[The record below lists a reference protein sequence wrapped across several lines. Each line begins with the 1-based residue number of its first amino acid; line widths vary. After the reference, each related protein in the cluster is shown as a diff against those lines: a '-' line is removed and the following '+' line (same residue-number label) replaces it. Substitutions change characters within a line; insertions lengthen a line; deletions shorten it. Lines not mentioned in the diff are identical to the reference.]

1 MSDHS
6 STSKTENQEIQILAH
21 KDLSVTALYTAHC
34 WYFAKFQYAEFFI
47 SDQSK
52 AVFDATN
59 FAMKIAS
66 AFRRDL
72 IDLPQGLAQRHL
84 LIDRLLDEILVHTTN
99 APVCVIEVACGLSQ
113 RGSDF
118 RVNRQVDYYEID
130 LPHVIEHKKVCIE
143 KLNQSLKD
151 QDQDQSF
158 SNRNFSNQSE
168 QFLISA
174 DLKDQWTFLD
184 QIKSNL
190 SQKYGDSVEYLLIA
204 EGLWMYLDEKAQRDF
219 LNQIRDFDKITL
231 IFDLVPKIEQPKPG
245 MIGRLL
251 GQLMRKF
258 TKDSFVEN
266 LQTRENL
273 VQILKDF
280 GFSEIQLF
288 DCHLVAKTYQLP
300 FADTKTQQLI
310 FKAKRTSNKNA

>member
-6 STSKTENQEIQILAH
+6 STSNPQNQEIQILAH

-34 WYFAKFQYAEFFI
+34 WYFAKFKYAEFFI

-59 FAMKIAS
+59 FAMKIAR

-84 LIDRLLDEILVHTTN
+84 LIDRLLDEILVDTTN
-99 APVCVIEVACGLSQ
+99 VPVCVIEVACGLSQ

-130 LPHVIEHKKVCIE
+130 LPHVIEHKKACIA

-151 QDQDQSF
+151 QNQI
-158 SNRNFSNQSE
+158 FSNQAD

-174 DLKDQWTFLD
+174 DLKDHWTFLD
-184 QIKSNL
+184 QIKSNI
-190 SQKYGDSVEYLLIA
+190 SEKYGASVEYLLIA
-204 EGLWMYLDEKAQRDF
+204 EGLWMYLDENEQLNF
-219 LNQIRDFDKITL
+219 LNQIQDFEKITL

-273 VQILKDF
+273 VQILKAFD
-280 GFSEIQLF
+280 FSEIQLF

-300 FADTKTQQLI
+300 FADSKTQQLI
-310 FKAKRTSNKNA
+310 FKAKRTSHKNTQGEAK